1 MPKHPFFTRLRT
13 QLRGLF
19 QTTVIE
25 PAFYEGGPAPERRDR
40 ETWDRAELQRQSL
53 EAWRGNPLARR
64 IVELTSQYVVGGGLA
79 LVSPDPAVHAFL
91 KEWWR
96 HPLNQAPLRVFEWCD
111 ELTRSGELFFLLS
124 SDAAGMTY
132 LRAVPALAVRAIR
145 TAENDLQQ
153 ETAFELEGGE
163 WGETRLRPAYD
174 ALNDSPDAAVMVHYA
189 ANRPV
194 GALRGESDLAPLL
207 RWLARYAAW
216 LEDRARLNRFRTS
229 FVYVIKARFAGEAE
243 RRARQQMLA
252 ASPPTP
258 GSFLVTDESETWETL
273 SPRLEADDAAN
284 DGLAL
289 KKMIAAGAGLPLH
302 FLAEPESS
310 TRTTA
315 ESAGGPTF
323 RHFEQRQELFRWL
336 VGDLA
341 RIALRRRA
349 LLQPGLNAE
358 AVIEVRTA
366 DLSARD
372 NAALAVACSTVT
384 GAFLQLYER
393 GLIDAGELLR
403 LCYRFAGETTD
414 VSELLKRARPLQGR
428 PRRPVARPTRIQG
441 RPAGVKVDP
450 LSGELKGAEE

>member
-1 MPKHPFFTRLRT
+1 MPKRPLFTRFQSALRAF
-13 QLRGLF
+13 F
-19 QTTVIE
+19 QTTLIE
-25 PAFYEGGPAPERRDR
+25 PEFYEGAAPEQRDR
-40 ETWDRAELQRQSL
+40 AVWDRAELLRQAL
-53 EAWRGNPLARR
+53 EAWRSNPLARR
-64 IVELTSQYVVGGGLA
+64 IVELTSQYVVGGGFTLA
-79 LVSPDPAVHAFL
+79 SPDPQAHDFL
-91 KEWWR
+91 QEWWR

-132 LRAVPALAVRAIR
+132 LRAVPALAVRAVH
-145 TAENDLQQ
+145 TAENDVQQ
-153 ETAFELEGGE
+153 ETAYELEGGE
-163 WGETRLRPAYD
+163 WGESLLRPAYNPLED
-174 ALNDSPDAAVMVHYA
+174 TPDAAVMVHYA

-252 ASPPTP
+252 ANPPTP
-258 GSFLVTDESETWETL
+258 GSFLVTDESESWETL

-323 RHFEQRQELFRWL
+323 RHFEQCQELFRWL

-341 RIALRRRA
+341 RIALHRRA
-349 LLQPGLNAE
+349 CLQPGLNPD
-358 AVIEVRTA
+358 AVIEVRAA

-372 NAALAVACSTVT
+372 NAALAVACSTIS

-403 LCYRFAGETTD
+403 LCYRFAGETAD
-414 VSELLKRARPLQGR
+414 VNELLKRARPR
-428 PRRPVARPTRIQG
+428 PRSRSAAWKG
-441 RPAGVKVDP
+441 RPAGIKVDP
-450 LSGELKGAEE
+450 VTGEVSGEEE

>member
-1 MPKHPFFTRLRT
+1 MPNHPLFDRIRSAI
-13 QLRGLF
+13 RALF
-19 QTTVIE
+19 QTTLIE
-25 PAFYEGGPAPERRDR
+25 PAFYEGGVPPERRDR
-40 ETWDRAELQRQSL
+40 ETWDRAELLRQSL
-53 EAWRGNPLARR
+53 EAWRSNPLARR
-64 IVELTSQYVVGGGLA
+64 IVELTSQYVVGGGLT
-79 LVSPDPAVHAFL
+79 LHSPDPAAHAFL
-91 KEWWR
+91 QAWWR

-111 ELTRSGELFFLLS
+111 ELTRAGELFFLLS

-132 LRAVPALAVRAIR
+132 LRALPALSVRAIH
-145 TAENDLQQ
+145 TAANDLQQ

-163 WGETRLRPAYD
+163 WGAANLWPAYD
-174 ALNDSPDAAVMVHYA
+174 PIHDTPDAAVMVHYA

-207 RWLARYAAW
+207 RWLARYSAW

-229 FVYVIKARFAGEAE
+229 FVYVVKARFAGETE

-258 GSFLVTDESETWETL
+258 GSFLVTDESESWETL

-349 LLQPGLNAE
+349 ALQPGLDGE
-358 AVIEVRTA
+358 AAVEVRAA

-403 LCYRFAGETTD
+403 LSYRFAGENAD
-414 VSELLKRARPLQGR
+414 VNELLKRARPR
-428 PRRPVARPTRIQG
+428 PRRPMAWKGRPT
-441 RPAGVKVDP
+441 GVKVDP
-450 LSGELKGAEE
+450 VSGEVKGAEE

>member
-1 MPKHPFFTRLRT
+1 MPNHPLFDRIRSAI
-13 QLRGLF
+13 RALF
-19 QTTVIE
+19 QTTLIE
-25 PAFYEGGPAPERRDR
+25 PAFYEGGVPPERRDR
-40 ETWDRAELQRQSL
+40 ETWDRAELLRQSL
-53 EAWRGNPLARR
+53 EAWRSNPLARR

-79 LVSPDPAVHAFL
+79 LVSPDPAAHAFL

-132 LRAVPALAVRAIR
+132 LRAVPALTVRAIR

-273 SPRLEADDAAN
+273 SPRLEANDAAN

-349 LLQPGLNAE
+349 ALQPGLDAE
-358 AVIEVRTA
+358 APIEVRTA

-403 LCYRFAGETTD
+403 LCYRFAGETSD
-414 VSELLKRARPLQGR
+414 VSELLKRARPR
-428 PRRPVARPTRIQG
+428 PRMRPAMWKG

-450 LSGELKGAEE
+450 VSGEVKGVE

>member
-1 MPKHPFFTRLRT
+1 MPKRPLFTRI
-13 QLRGLF
+13 QSAIHAFF
-19 QTTVIE
+19 QTTILE
-25 PAFYEGGPAPERRDR
+25 PEFYEGMAPERRDR
-40 ETWDRAELQRQSL
+40 ESWDRAELLRQSL

-64 IVELTSQYVVGGGLA
+64 IVELTSQYVVGGGLTIA
-79 LVSPDPAVHAFL
+79 SPDPAAHAFL
-91 KEWWR
+91 QEWWH

-132 LRAVPALAVRAIR
+132 LRAVPALAVRGIR
-145 TAENDLQQ
+145 TAENDVQQ
-153 ETAFELEGGE
+153 ETAFELEGDE
-163 WGETRLRPAYD
+163 WGEAQTDTCKRIRPAYNPL
-174 ALNDSPDAAVMVHYA
+174 ADSPETAVMVHYA

-229 FVYVIKARFAGEAE
+229 FMYVIKARFSGEAE
-243 RRARQQMLA
+243 RRARQQTLA
-252 ASPPTP
+252 ANPPTP
-258 GSFLVTDESETWETL
+258 GSFLVTDESESWETL

-349 LLQPGLNAE
+349 ALQPGLDAA
-358 AVIEVRTA
+358 AVIQVQAA

-403 LCYRFAGETTD
+403 LCYRFAGETVD
-414 VSELLKRARPLQGR
+414 VSELLERASPQPASPGT
-428 PRRPVARPTRIQG
+428 AWKG
-441 RPAGVKVDP
+441 RPAGIKVDP
-450 LSGELKGAEE
+450 VTGEIKGEE

>member
-1 MPKHPFFTRLRT
+1 MPKQPLLTRIQSALRAF
-13 QLRGLF
+13 F
-19 QTTVIE
+19 QTTLIE
-25 PAFYEGGPAPERRDR
+25 PEFYEGGTAPEPRDR
-40 ETWDRAELQRQSL
+40 ETWDRAELLRQAL

-64 IVELTSQYVVGGGLA
+64 IVELTSQYVVGGGLVLA
-79 LVSPDPAVHAFL
+79 SPDPAAHAFL
-91 KEWWR
+91 QEWWR
-96 HPLNQAPLRVFEWCD
+96 HSLNQGPLRAFEWCD

-132 LRAVPALAVRAIR
+132 LRAVPALAVRTIR
-145 TAENDLQQ
+145 TTENDLQQ
-153 ETAFELEGGE
+153 ETAFELEGTG
-163 WGETRLRPAYD
+163 WGEAKAWPAYNPLDD
-174 ALNDSPDAAVMVHYA
+174 APETAVMVHYA

-229 FVYVIKARFAGEAE
+229 FMYVIKARFAGEAE

-258 GSFLVTDESETWETL
+258 GSFLVTDESENWETL

-289 KKMIAAGAGLPLH
+289 KKMIAAGAGVPLH

-349 LLQPGLNAE
+349 GLQPGLDGE
-358 AVIEVRTA
+358 APIEVRAA

-372 NAALAVACSTVT
+372 NASLAVACSTVC
-384 GAFLQLYER
+384 GALLQLYDR

-403 LCYRFAGETTD
+403 LCYRFAGETAD
-414 VSELLKRARPLQGR
+414 INELLKKARPR
-428 PRRPVARPTRIQG
+428 PRSRGTAWKG

-450 LSGELKGAEE
+450 ISGEVKGAE